1 METGAHPV
9 WGPPNTAPPSTPS
22 AQSSRVHSIHWW
34 AAVFRVSKATAASF
48 TPLALSSRIHSIHW
62 WVAVF
67 RVSKAT
73 APSSTRLAQSSR
85 VHFIHWCA
93 AAFRVSKATA
103 PSSTRLAQS
112 SRVHYIHWW
121 AAVFRV
127 SKAATYLVSTYP
139 HLVYPWSTHPPVST
153 VIQGM
158 LHLPGGRQWSGCQRP
173 SHTRPPTYPHSNC
186 PHGTTTLLLAAVA
199 GIQLRGPKSIR
210 CLTSLTTPIWS
221 AHTDQSPPACWSLG
235 VCSTH

>member
-1 METGAHPV
+1 METGAQPV

-22 AQSSRVHSIHWW
+22 AQSSRV
-34 AAVFRVSKATAASF
+34 
-48 TPLALSSRIHSIHW
+48 HSIHW

-85 VHFIHWCA
+85 VHSIH
-93 AAFRVSKATA
+93 R
-103 PSSTRLAQS
+103 
-112 SRVHYIHWW
+112 W

-127 SKAATYLVSTYP
+127 SKAATYLISTYP
-139 HLVYPWSTHPPVST
+139 HLVCPWSTHPPVST

-173 SHTRPPTYPHSNC
+173 SHTGPPTCPHSNC

-210 CLTSLTTPIWS
+210 CLHDLPNYSHLICPYRPVTPSLLVTRGMFHPLASSSVGVQGADLRNYPTLTYPYNSTP
-221 AHTDQSPPACWSLG
+221 SPPPPPP
-235 VCSTH
+235 H